1 MVHPLKRAAAFAP
14 SCNRVIYAKDNTWN
28 PAKLGH
34 VRSLQ
39 TTPESDPSAW
49 REMARERAKRKAVID
64 YFSKLGSTQ
73 TRDTSFQPHHTLH
86 KPVRP
91 SELTM
96 SALVAAGAHLGTSPA
111 STRPTFLPYAY
122 GHRAGI
128 TIIDLDTTLPLLR
141 RASNVVREVAKSNG
155 LILFVGTNEN
165 LAPCVRKAAQRL
177 GSQGFHV
184 GTTWKPGTL
193 TNAWELFGSDTM
205 TKLNT
210 VPDLVI
216 FLNPLQNLHAIRECA
231 ISRVPTIG
239 IIDSDVDPRVV
250 MYPIPAN
257 DDSIRTAELIAG
269 MLSMAGVEGIKDAQ
283 DEKALDDSQSP
294 RARPSRSAADA

>member
-1 MVHPLKRAAAFAP
+1 MAYCARRTFALAARLERDTISSPQKLPYGVRLIQTSQQPENVEWAEL
-14 SCNRVIYAKDNTWN
+14 AK
-28 PAKLGH
+28 
-34 VRSLQ
+34 
-39 TTPESDPSAW
+39 
-49 REMARERAKRKAVID
+49 ERMRRQAVIE
-64 YFSKLGSTQ
+64 YFSKLGSTKN
-73 TRDTSFQPHHTLH
+73 RNTSFQPHHTLH
-86 KPVRP
+86 KPTP
-91 SELTM
+91 PTDLTM
-96 SALVAAGAHLGTSPA
+96 SALVAAGAHLGSSSE

-141 RASNVVREVAKSNG
+141 RASNVVREVAKSKG
-155 LILFVGTNEN
+155 LILFVGTTED

-193 TNAWELFGSDTM
+193 TNSWELFGSDTM
-205 TKLNT
+205 MNLNT
-210 VPDLVI
+210 TPDLVI
-216 FLNPLQNLHAIRECA
+216 FMNPLQNLHAIRECA
-231 ISRVPTIG
+231 ISRIPTIG

-269 MLSMAGVEGIKDAQ
+269 VLSMAGKEGIERAAAERAFAQ
-283 DEKALDDSQSP
+283 SQSR
-294 RARPSRSAADA
+294 RARPEGAEEEE

>member
-1 MVHPLKRAAAFAP
+1 MLHHLRATRLTSSSRSTTKLKEICV
-14 SCNRVIYAKDNTWN
+14 STSRVKYARFIQTQEADNAIWTEL
-28 PAKLGH
+28 AK
-34 VRSLQ
+34 
-39 TTPESDPSAW
+39 
-49 REMARERAKRKAVID
+49 ERARRKAVID

-73 TRDTSFQPHHTLH
+73 NRDNSFQPHHTLH
-86 KPVRP
+86 KPAAP

-96 SALVAAGAHLGTSPA
+96 SALVAAGAHLGSSPA

-128 TIIDLDTTLPLLR
+128 TIIDLDITLPLLR
-141 RASNVVREVAKSNG
+141 RASNVVREVARSNG

-193 TNAWELFGSDTM
+193 TNAWELFGSETM
-205 TKLNT
+205 MKLNT

-257 DDSIRTAELIAG
+257 DDSVRTAELIAG
-269 MLSMAGVEGIKDAQ
+269 MLSIAGAEGIKQAQ
-283 DEKALDDSQSP
+283 AEKALADRQSR
-294 RARPSRSAADA
+294 RARPSQTETSI